1 MRFVW
6 KNFIAL
12 FWGAIYGLVFGYIAS
27 QLEQTS
33 VDYTTCA
40 VLGAVLAL
48 IFVNVITYITS
59 HANPTRNS
67 DQ

>member
-33 VDYTTCA
+33 VDYTR
-40 VLGAVLAL
+40 VP
-48 IFVNVITYITS
+48 F
-59 HANPTRNS
+59 
-67 DQ
+67 